1 MSDERRR
8 FQRLNLT
15 QPIDGRFDLAPVQ
28 VLDVSATGALILH
41 EGTIPEGAR
50 GLLRFPWREEEILVV
65 SQVMRSDEGRSGLEF
80 VVDSEQLRSALQA
93 SVTELL
99 RAQEAN
105 AEGDR
110 QRNVISGDETITAA
124 AGMRAVNVFICYR
137 LTEQGWKRRTVLLPE
152 QPEDGFTVSASV
164 PEDEINSLCQT
175 YEAGNEEARR
185 LTRLLAELSV
195 AAPR

>member
-15 QPIDGRFDLAPVQ
+15 EPIEGRFDLAPVRI
-28 VLDVSATGALILH
+28 LDVSATGALILH
-41 EGTIPEGAR
+41 EGTIAEGAR
-50 GLLRFPWREEEILVV
+50 GLLRFPWRGEEIQVV
-65 SQVMRSDEGRSGLEF
+65 SEVMRSDEGRSGLEF
-80 VVDSEQLRSALQA
+80 VVDSEPLRAALLA

-110 QRNVISGDETITAA
+110 EKNVISGDETITAA
-124 AGMRAVNVFICYR
+124 AGMRAVNIFICYR
-137 LTEQGWKRRTVLLPE
+137 LTEQGWKKRTMLLAE
-152 QPEDGFTVSASV
+152 QPEDGFTVAASV
-164 PEDEINSLCQT
+164 PDDEINSLCQT
-175 YEAGNEEARR
+175 YEAGDEEARR